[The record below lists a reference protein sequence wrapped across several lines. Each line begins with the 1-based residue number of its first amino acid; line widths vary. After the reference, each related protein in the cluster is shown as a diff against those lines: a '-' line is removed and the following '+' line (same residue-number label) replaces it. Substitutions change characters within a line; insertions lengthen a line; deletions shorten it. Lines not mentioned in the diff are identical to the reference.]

1 MGCVFMKN
9 NNSDI
14 SELEQITRE
23 KKKIQFYLN
32 MLLGLSASCGVM
44 IPMDPIY
51 KILMELS
58 DQEASLTKKAKD
70 QSDHSEG

>member
-1 MGCVFMKN
+1 MKK

-44 IPMDPIY
+44 IPTDPIY
-51 KILMELS
+51 TILMELS
-58 DQEASLTKKAKD
+58 DQEASLIKKSKD
-70 QSDHSEG
+70 QSEHPERNRA

>member
-1 MGCVFMKN
+1 MGCVLMKK

-44 IPMDPIY
+44 IPTDPIY

-70 QSDHSEG
+70 QSDHPER